1 MFHRNEER
9 RKPLTVIRVE
19 VRAEIKMF
27 RIEQSEMNW
36 ASREERKGKKKINGA
51 LAAVKGTASRMGFT
65 SGAQQ
70 LPNNLELKNYNNT
83 DEVCEGF

>member
-36 ASREERKGKKKINGA
+36 ASREERKGKKK
-51 LAAVKGTASRMGFT
+51 SM
-65 SGAQQ
+65 
-70 LPNNLELKNYNNT
+70 ELWLR
-83 DEVCEGF
+83 